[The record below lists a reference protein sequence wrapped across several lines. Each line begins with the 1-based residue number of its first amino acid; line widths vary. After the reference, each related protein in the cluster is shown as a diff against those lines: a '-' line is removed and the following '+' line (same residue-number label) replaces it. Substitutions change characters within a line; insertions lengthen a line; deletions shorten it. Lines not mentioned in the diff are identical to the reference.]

1 MKSMSKNDSFYL
13 TNEFIDGKKIMKDST
28 VSICSIVRDCG
39 SNLKRNIPRI
49 EHLRSFFKESEVII
63 FENDSIDSTKEIL
76 IDWAKRSANVHVFT
90 ENLGSTTIPSRK
102 SLTGNPYYSISRI
115 EKMAKYRN
123 KYIQF
128 LIPDQISRDFVV
140 IIDLDISDFDIDG
153 IIHSFGTNIEWDCIT
168 ANGTSVSSKFKRQYH
183 DAYALIEFGKLK
195 LVQTEQSIK
204 LNRSLYSF
212 LKKGMPLFH
221 VDSAYGGLAIYKWK
235 SMKDIYYSYVLNN
248 DGRVQCKN
256 EHVGFHK
263 AMIEKGYNKIF
274 INPSMQVKYRSI
286 TFQFL
291 LTKLIEKLNVKSLS

>member
-1 MKSMSKNDSFYL
+1 MG
-13 TNEFIDGKKIMKDST
+13 ID
-28 VSICSIVRDCG
+28 
-39 SNLKRNIPRI
+39 P
-49 EHLRSFFKESEVII
+49 
-63 FENDSIDSTKEIL
+63 
-76 IDWAKRSANVHVFT
+76 
-90 ENLGSTTIPSRK
+90 
-102 SLTGNPYYSISRI
+102 
-115 EKMAKYRN
+115 
-123 KYIQF
+123 
-128 LIPDQISRDFVV
+128 
-140 IIDLDISDFDIDG
+140 
-153 IIHSFGTNIEWDCIT
+153 SFGDQTLKFSLFRCHAIFC
-168 ANGTSVSSKFKRQYH
+168 TSVSSKFKRQYH